1 MEFSPDNNVVKRC
14 MQGMDLE
21 EKGKPIEALTLFLQ
35 AWNDA
40 TNDFEKFTA
49 AFYVA
54 RHQRTI
60 SDKLKWLETAL
71 QFALR
76 ANSHSVKAALSSLY
90 LNIARCYEDLRDID
104 NAKMN
109 HELAISLKDKLSDK
123 GPFYHGTKADLQIGD
138 LLTAGGRSNYKAQN
152 LIKSMNVEV
161 VCTTDDPVDDL
172 LYHQQIRQQQYST
185 KVLPAWRPDKAMA
198 AEDPEDYNRYLD
210 RLSAVSGMPISKYDD
225 LLHALSKRQAF
236 FNSMGCKL
244 SDHGLATFYASD
256 YTELEI
262 KSIFSKVRSGN
273 HLSERELLKY
283 KSALLM
289 HFAEMN
295 HSFGWTQQ
303 FHIGAL
309 RNNNTKMLKLAGTD
323 KGYDS
328 IGDFNIA
335 LMMSKFLDRLSQHEK
350 LTRTIVYN
358 LNPSDN
364 EIIVTMLGNFN
375 DETTPGK
382 MQYGSAWWFLDQKHG
397 MEAQLKALS
406 NMGLL
411 ARFIGMTTDSRS
423 FVSYTRH
430 EYFRR
435 ILCNL
440 IGTNVENGEI
450 PADMN
455 WLGKVVQGICYY
467 NAKEY
472 FTF

>member
-1 MEFSPDNNVVKRC
+1 MNTSNKSPNATGSSRRRLLLNMTGFITGLTVLPRALYSSPGRPASIPASRGMLDNINGQDGWLSEDFLLSCKAAKILYHDYAKNLPIIDYHCHLPPAEIASNRVFDNLTKLW
-14 MQGMDLE
+14 LE
-21 EKGKPIEALTLFLQ
+21 GDHYKMRAMRANGIPEKYITGNAS
-35 AWNDA
+35 
-40 TNDFEKFTA
+40 DFEKFMKWSETVP
-49 AFYVA
+49 Y
-54 RHQRTI
+54 TI
-60 SDKLKWLETAL
+60 MNPLYHWTHLELKRYFGIDRVLDPTSAKEIYDKTSTLL
-71 QFALR
+71 QT
-76 ANSHSVKAALSSLY
+76 
-90 LNIARCYEDLRDID
+90 ED
-104 NAKMN
+104 
-109 HELAISLKDKLSDK
+109 
-123 GPFYHGTKADLQIGD
+123 
-138 LLTAGGRSNYKAQN
+138 YKAQN

-364 EIIVTMLGNFN
+364 EIIGRV
-375 DETTPGK
+375 
-382 MQYGSAWWFLDQKHG
+382 
-397 MEAQLKALS
+397 
-406 NMGLL
+406 
-411 ARFIGMTTDSRS
+411 
-423 FVSYTRH
+423 
-430 EYFRR
+430 
-435 ILCNL
+435 
-440 IGTNVENGEI
+440 
-450 PADMN
+450 
-455 WLGKVVQGICYY
+455 
-467 NAKEY
+467 
-472 FTF
+472 